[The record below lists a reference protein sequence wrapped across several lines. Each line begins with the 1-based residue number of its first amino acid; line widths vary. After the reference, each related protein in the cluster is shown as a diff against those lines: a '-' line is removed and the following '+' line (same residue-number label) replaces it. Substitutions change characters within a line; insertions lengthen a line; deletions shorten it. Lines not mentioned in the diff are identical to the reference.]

1 MAQNQKRKKSRIDP
15 VKLTVLIVSVIV
27 IICVSIWFYGV
38 FVGIVNNF
46 LKNGGVGGI
55 VTSFTKPIYPK
66 KPELDKTEYDLRMYH
81 LAHKFNLNDAT
92 STALFKESLKFASP
106 TSAGISPTYAN
117 TSVVGTS
124 SVINVSNGTS
134 TITTTKVAN
143 KKDISSLWPVK
154 STAYPKV
161 GAILPF
167 KRVVAYYGNL
177 YSRKMGILGEY
188 ESNEVLQRLK
198 SQVKEW
204 EIADPTTPV
213 QPALHYIAVVAQG
226 SAGKDGKYRAR
237 MTDAEIEKV
246 LEMAK
251 KIDAIVFL
259 DIQVA
264 LSDVERELPPL
275 EKYLSLPNVHLGIDP
290 EFSMKTGKKPG
301 SVIGTMDAEDINY
314 TASYLAG
321 LVKKHDLP
329 PKILTFYRFTRN
341 MVTNYKNIKTIPEVQ
356 LVLTMDGWGHQA
368 RKIGTYNAFV
378 NTEPIQFTGFKIFY
392 KNDLKQENSRLM
404 TPSEVIELTPAPIY
418 IQYQ

>member
-1 MAQNQKRKKSRIDP
+1 MSQTRKRRSRIDP
-15 VKLTVLIVSVIV
+15 IKLTVLIVSTIL
-27 IICVSIWFYGV
+27 IICFSVWFYGV
-38 FVGIVNNF
+38 FSSMVNNF
-46 LKNGGVGGI
+46 LRNGGVGGA
-55 VTSFTKPIYPK
+55 TSMFTKPIYPK
-66 KPELDKTEYDLRMYH
+66 KVELDKAEYDLRMFH

-92 STALFKESLKFASP
+92 STALFKESLKFAS
-106 TSAGISPTYAN
+106 TSRST
-117 TSVVGTS
+117 
-124 SVINVSNGTS
+124 SNGASS
-134 TITTTKVAN
+134 TQATTTPAKKTVA
-143 KKDISSLWPVK
+143 DLWPVK
-154 STAYPKV
+154 GASYPKV

-177 YSRKMGILGEY
+177 YSKKMGILGEY
-188 ESNEVLQRLK
+188 DSDEVLRRLK
-198 SQVKEW
+198 AQVKEW
-204 EIADPTTPV
+204 ELADPATPV

-237 MTDAEIEKV
+237 MPDEQIEKV

-251 KIDAIVFL
+251 KINAIVFL

-264 LSDVERELPPL
+264 LSDVQHEVPLL
-275 EKYLSLPNVHLGIDP
+275 EKYLMLPNVQLGIDP

-301 SVIGTMDAEDINY
+301 SVIGTMDATDINY

-321 LVKKHDLP
+321 LVKKYDLP

-341 MVTNYKNIKTIPEVQ
+341 MVTNYKNINTLPEVQ

-368 RKIGTYNAFV
+368 RKVGTYNAFV
-378 NTEPIQFTGFKIFY
+378 NTEPIQFTGFKLFY

-404 TPSEVIELTPAPIY
+404 TPSEVLKVTPAPIY